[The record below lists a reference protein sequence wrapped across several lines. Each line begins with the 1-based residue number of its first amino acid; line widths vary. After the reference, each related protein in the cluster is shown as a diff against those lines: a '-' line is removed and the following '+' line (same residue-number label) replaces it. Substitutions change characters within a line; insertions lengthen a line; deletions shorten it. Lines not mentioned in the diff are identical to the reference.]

1 MMETKRTDGAWRKDK
16 QSERDNRRLLA
27 QQGPDRNRKI
37 PPCVRTVMAHLDSSA
52 WALHHFPLFFLM
64 SWLRP
69 SLSLSLFL
77 AKQQQR
83 DDSRREKKKK
93 RRAGASTFNEINHGF
108 SPTRRRRERRD
119 SSLRL
124 LKAFRQQQ
132 QSAVSSNSAL
142 CALPFFFIYKTAR
155 RLYTTIIERM

>member
-1 MMETKRTDGAWRKDK
+1 METKRTDGAWRKDK
-16 QSERDNRRLLA
+16 QRERDNRRLLA

-93 RRAGASTFNEINHGF
+93 PRAGAS
-108 SPTRRRRERRD
+108 
-119 SSLRL
+119 
-124 LKAFRQQQ
+124 LKRF
-132 QSAVSSNSAL
+132 VSSSSRPFPATAH
-142 CALPFFFIYKTAR
+142 CAHCPFFLSIRRPAVYTPLLSSGCSKLPF
-155 RLYTTIIERM
+155 L